1 MRWPRWGRGR
11 AGRGSAG
18 SESPLV
24 PALRA
29 VLRQD
34 WNQAEELLAEVVR
47 RDSGRVEVY
56 LALAELY
63 RRRGDVARAIRIHQN
78 LLLRTDLASA
88 RRTEALRGL
97 AEDFRHGGF
106 LGRAVAAYQE
116 VLDRTP
122 RDPEVIRILARLCA
136 EARDHG
142 RALALARRLA
152 RSGGTRASE
161 EETELLVELARS
173 AQADGKSD
181 EARRALKRALRRDK
195 ACAAAWAELAALDA
209 ERGRPKRA
217 LAAWQRA
224 ATLDRRGAGA
234 LYPRIEATYAALGR
248 PRDFEKWL
256 RQLVAEHPEDVEA
269 QLALVRSLAA
279 RGEADGALAEVT
291 ALLERERDQLPA
303 HVARARL
310 LLDEGRD
317 GEAAKALADLLA
329 SLERLGLLQV
339 PERVL

>member
-1 MRWPRWGRGR
+1 MRWPGRGWGRAR
-11 AGRGSAG
+11 RGASGAD
-18 SESPLV
+18 SPLV
-24 PALRA
+24 RALRA

-34 WNQAEELLAEVVR
+34 WSQAEELLAEVVR
-47 RDSGRVEVY
+47 RDSGRIEVY

-78 LLLRTDLASA
+78 LLLRTDLSSA
-88 RRTEALRGL
+88 RRTEALGGL
-97 AEDFRHGGF
+97 AEDFRQGGF

-122 RDPEVIRILARLCA
+122 RDPEVIRVLASLCA
-136 EARDHG
+136 EARDHT

-152 RSGGTRASE
+152 RIGGSRSPE
-161 EETELLVELARS
+161 QETELLVELARS
-173 AQADGKSD
+173 AQADGKSE
-181 EARRALKRALRRDK
+181 EARRALKRALRRDRD
-195 ACAAAWAELAALDA
+195 CAAAWTELGALEA

-248 PRDFEKWL
+248 PRDFETWL
-256 RQLVAEHPEDVEA
+256 RQLLAEHPDDAEA

-279 RGEADGALAEVT
+279 RGEAEGALTEVT

-303 HVARARL
+303 HVVRARL
-310 LLDEGRD
+310 LLDEGRN
-317 GEAAKALADLLA
+317 GEAAKALADLLE
-329 SLERLGLLQV
+329 SLERLGLLQIR
-339 PERVL
+339 ERVL